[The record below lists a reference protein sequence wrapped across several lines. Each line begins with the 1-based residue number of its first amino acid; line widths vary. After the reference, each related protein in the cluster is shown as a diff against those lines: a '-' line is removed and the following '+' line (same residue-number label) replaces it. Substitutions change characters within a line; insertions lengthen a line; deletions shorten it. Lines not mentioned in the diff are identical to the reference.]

1 MLLTRII
8 IKTVHVLNLFAH
20 TFDRLLRRRPTSAP
34 SIAAAALQVLRS
46 TYRFAGSLPAL
57 RSCSHSPGFDH
68 RARSGHGCSLARVDA
83 DLLLA
88 GAEVNAILKSV
99 RSSTAPLPCPR
110 PNRTSK
116 RSDALSH
123 ASDEAFSSCV
133 PPASVCLLES
143 RRVDECRVPRP
154 AASISSSSS
163 RRAGYRGSGEWHRGE
178 ERMRCDARDAVH
190 VRQSRR
196 IRPFAGCLRGRA
208 GVTQRRRA
216 RFPGRCQL
224 PRCAGH
230 VFCWY
235 QLARRS
241 CAHVASDAVRYLGM
255 HVLRHVM

>member
-1 MLLTRII
+1 MRTHSIGFSD
-8 IKTVHVLNLFAH
+8 VG
-20 TFDRLLRRRPTSAP
+20 RRRLRPSPPPLSLLEYRCSAR
-34 SIAAAALQVLRS
+34 SAAWHARCPHPGRALIRS
-46 TYRFAGSLPAL
+46 L
-57 RSCSHSPGFDH
+57 GFEHLD
-68 RARSGHGCSLARVDA
+68 RSGHLCCLPHDVAN
-83 DLLLA
+83 LLLGSA
-88 GAEVNAILKSV
+88 QVNASLRNV
-99 RSSTAPLPCPR
+99 RASTAPLPCPR
-110 PNRTSK
+110 PNRPSE

-123 ASDEAFSSCV
+123 ASDEAYSPSV

-163 RRAGYRGSGEWHRGE
+163 RRAGCRGSGEWHRGE

-208 GVTQRRRA
+208 SVTQRRRA
-216 RFPGRCQL
+216 RLPGRCQL

-241 CAHVASDAVRYLGM
+241 CAHVVSHAVRYLGM